1 MSHDPVPLT
10 RLYVF
15 GTACTAFATTYG
27 ALGLEPAPLM
37 AFLLTYG
44 PVIAVAIWLGADN
57 QHRRV
62 MRVHD
67 SGFFF
72 YLTWPLTLPWYA
84 LRTRGKS
91 GWSLA
96 AQLYALGVAGQLGFA
111 LGATLR
117 LLLGSRPGY
126 PL

>member
-10 RLYVF
+10 RLYLF
-15 GTACTAFATTYG
+15 GITCAAFATIYG
-27 ALGLEPAPLM
+27 MLDLEPAPLM
-37 AFLLTYG
+37 GFLLIYG

-57 QHRRV
+57 KHRRV
-62 MRVHD
+62 MRAHD

-84 LRTRGKS
+84 LRTRGRT
-91 GWSLA
+91 GWRLA

-111 LGATLR
+111 VGAALQ
-117 LLLGSRPGY
+117 LLLGSPSGY
-126 PL
+126 PA